1 MADAFPVV
9 ALPGSEPA
17 SDNELIEASA
27 EVLLPGDEPVQKKSV
42 SASGKKSS
50 RRRRSRRASKGNPG
64 KESETESDSSSSDSD
79 LDTKAALPGDL
90 PASSSAQASA
100 AYEPSAEDIASMRRL
115 MASMQM
121 EDRRSASSKY
131 TSRDEKLVRTE
142 LEKLEASARAP
153 RSKLAARSKY
163 TARDEKLVL
172 AELDKLEASARAPRA
187 PRGSARQSKL
197 EALQAEL
204 NAPRSAARTTVTKWS
219 TQRSSGKSTSSSG
232 GFPGA
237 R

>member
-17 SDNELIEASA
+17 SDNELIEPSA
-27 EVLLPGDEPVQKKSV
+27 EALLPGDEPSQTNVR
-42 SASGKKSS
+42 ASGKNRHAYGKKSG
-50 RRRRSRRASKGNPG
+50 RHASAGNPG
-64 KESETESDSSSSDSD
+64 KESESESDSDSD
-79 LDTKAALPGDL
+79 LDSSAALPGDE
-90 PASSSAQASA
+90 PTGAAKASA
-100 AYEPSAEDIASMRRL
+100 VYEPSADDIASMRKL

-121 EDRRSASSKY
+121 ADRSTASSSKAQARSASSKY
-131 TSRDEKLVRTE
+131 TERDEAIVLAE
-142 LEKLEASARAP
+142 LDKFEASARAP
-153 RSKLAARSKY
+153 RG
-163 TARDEKLVL
+163 
-172 AELDKLEASARAPRA
+172 